1 MLTMERTMS
10 VWRLRLIM
18 ADKQI
23 TNHELSKRINEITG
37 RNTHPVT
44 ISKWRQ
50 QNTMPKIDGIEL
62 DAIVDALGVTR
73 NELLGDK

>member
-1 MLTMERTMS
+1 MLTIARTMS
-10 VWRLRLIM
+10 VWRLRQIM

-23 TNHELSKRINEITG
+23 TNQELSKRINAITG

-62 DAIVDALGVTR
+62 DAIVDALGVSR
-73 NELLGDK
+73 NELLGEK